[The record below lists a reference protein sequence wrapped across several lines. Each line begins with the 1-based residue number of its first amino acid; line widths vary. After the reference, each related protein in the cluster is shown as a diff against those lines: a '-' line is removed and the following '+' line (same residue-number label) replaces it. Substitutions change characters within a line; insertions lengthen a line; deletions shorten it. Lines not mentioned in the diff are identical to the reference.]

1 MHIKNKPELASL
13 ANSKVRIY
21 WNSHRKMYS
30 VQAQNL
36 NQWVV
41 VGHTPCIELLNA
53 RFIVSKAGH
62 ARMMKEGVKNVHA
75 FIVGTLINVQNV
87 QAPEFVRYFG
97 GVHATRRISYSRS
110 DGCFVVTRNMV
121 IWPIGESAQVWA
133 TTVDCQPVVHGIYL
147 YDEERKVDNSE
158 NH

>member
-13 ANSKVRIY
+13 ANSKVRVY

-30 VQAQNL
+30 VQAQNI

-41 VGHTPCIELLNA
+41 VGHTEQVELLNA
-53 RFIVSKAGH
+53 RFSVSKAGH

-75 FIVGTLINVQNV
+75 YIVGTLINVQNV

-97 GVHATRRISYSRS
+97 GLHVTRRISYSRK
-110 DGCFVVTRNMV
+110 DGTFVVVRNMT

-133 TTVDCQPVVHGIYL
+133 TTVDHQPVVHGIYL
-147 YDEERKVDNSE
+147 YDEEKKVDNNE
-158 NH
+158 GQ